1 MKQMKNLRHNK
12 ILELIEA
19 YPIDRQEDLLAK
31 LKTAGFEVTQATV
44 SRDIRQLRLVKAA
57 TGDGSYRYT
66 VSSYNNTKEAPS
78 RFETIFRA
86 SVLSIDGAGQIVMVK
101 CHSGM
106 ASAACEVFDLVTW
119 ENVIGTLAGENT
131 FIILMRNEEAASK
144 IIVDLKNY
152 LK

>member
-1 MKQMKNLRHNK
+1 MKNLRHSK
-12 ILELIEA
+12 ILELINQ

-31 LKTAGFEVTQATV
+31 LKVSGFEVTQATV

-66 VSSYNNTKEAPS
+66 LSNAHLAGAEAPS

-86 SVLSIDGAGQIVMVK
+86 SVTGIDGAGHIVMVK
-101 CHSGM
+101 CHNGM

-119 ENVIGTLAGENT
+119 DNVVGTLAGENT
-131 FIILMRNEEAASK
+131 FIILM
-144 IIVDLKNY
+144 
-152 LK
+152 

>member
-1 MKQMKNLRHNK
+1 MKNLRHNK

-19 YPIDRQEDLLAK
+19 YPIDRQEDLLSK
-31 LKTAGFEVTQATV
+31 LKESGFEVTQATV

-66 VSSYNNTKEAPS
+66 VSNAHKTAEAPS

-86 SVLSIDGAGQIVMVK
+86 SVIGIDGAGNIVMVN

-131 FIILMRNEEAASK
+131 FIILMRTEEAAGK
-144 IIVDLKNY
+144 LIVDLKNY

>member
-1 MKQMKNLRHNK
+1 
-12 ILELIEA
+12 
-19 YPIDRQEDLLAK
+19 
-31 LKTAGFEVTQATV
+31 
-44 SRDIRQLRLVKAA
+44 
-57 TGDGSYRYT
+57 
-66 VSSYNNTKEAPS
+66 
-78 RFETIFRA
+78 
-86 SVLSIDGAGQIVMVK
+86 MVK

>member
-1 MKQMKNLRHNK
+1 MKNLRHNK
-12 ILELIEA
+12 ILELIEQ
-19 YPIDRQEDLLAK
+19 YPIDRQEDLLEK
-31 LKTAGFEVTQATV
+31 LKESGFEVTQATV

-57 TGDGSYRYT
+57 TGEGHYRYT
-66 VSSYNNTKEAPS
+66 VSTPHRAAEAPS

-86 SVLSIDGAGQIVMVK
+86 SVLSIDGAGNIVMVK

-119 ENVIGTLAGENT
+119 EGVIGTLAGENT
-131 FIILMRNEEAASK
+131 FIILMRSEEFAAK
-144 IIVDLKNY
+144 IISELKNY

>member
-1 MKQMKNLRHNK
+1 MKNLRHNK
-12 ILELIEA
+12 ILELIEQ

-31 LKTAGFEVTQATV
+31 LKESGFQVTQATV

-57 TGDGSYRYT
+57 TGDGHYRYT
-66 VSSYNNTKEAPS
+66 VSVPHRTAEAPS

-86 SVLSIDGAGQIVMVK
+86 SVISIDGAGNIVMVK

-106 ASAACEVFDLVTW
+106 ASAACEVFDLVSW
-119 ENVIGTLAGENT
+119 DGVIGTLAGENT
-131 FIILMRNEEAASK
+131 YIILMRSEELAAK
-144 IIVDLKNY
+144 IITELKNY